1 MTESDFLK
9 IECRHCAGHIEYPA
23 GSGGETIACPH
34 CGQAMA
40 LPGGTVAAVEPPR
53 YRLRSLLLILW
64 LAIIAVT
71 VAIVLLKRHASTP
84 VAEKAPEKSV
94 AAVVPAPAVKLG
106 GETTTNGFAVSVPK
120 LEKTPGSAL
129 VYVAGTVR
137 NLTDKQRFGVKA
149 EFGLIDSNGV
159 SAGAASDYT
168 ATLEPNGTWKF
179 KALVMGSK
187 AAQARLN
194 SIRDDQ

>member
-23 GSGGETIACPH
+23 GAGGQSIACPH
-34 CGQAMA
+34 CGQPVA
-40 LPGGTVAAVEPPR
+40 LPPALVATVKKSRRPLVGGMVVV
-53 YRLRSLLLILW
+53 LW
-64 LAIIAVT
+64 AAIIAAT
-71 VAIVLLKRHASTP
+71 MALILLKRHVSVP
-84 VAEKAPEKSV
+84 VAEKALKKSV
-94 AAVVPAPAVKLG
+94 VAVPPAAVKSG
-106 GETTTNGFAVSVPK
+106 DETTTNGFAVSVPK